1 MTNIHHNNYKV
12 LYAQLLEEVVELR
25 QDTSDTYE
33 FFGDQ
38 LITATE
44 TIAKQ
49 RQEIE
54 RLENKLNKR
63 KLQWDD
69 TMI

>member
-1 MTNIHHNNYKV
+1 MTNTHHNNYKV

-25 QDTSDTYE
+25 QDTQDTYE

-49 RQEIE
+49 KKEIE

-63 KLQWDD
+63 KLQ
-69 TMI
+69 